1 MLRPY
6 PGLTCLP
13 LLLHQAPCM
22 QPPLASPASTPSSII
37 PGLLLLGLYPFHPPA
52 WHTLP
57 PFSLVTSDSG
67 FGLHGSITFPEK
79 LFPDPAPALPQ
90 DILYPHPQLLINVCL
105 MTQSVG
111 LGRTGLRFPTWKGQ
125 IWTPGVKELHP
136 LGGLGLSFILLYL
149 PVCQRRGSQGVC
161 RAEEGMMGRKMQE
174 KEQHQEKGGNP
185 PGSLVKMSPV
195 GGQCKPWGHRQ
206 GSNRPAEP

>member
-125 IWTPGVKELHP
+125 IWTSGVKELHP

-161 RAEEGMMGRKMQE
+161 
-174 KEQHQEKGGNP
+174 
-185 PGSLVKMSPV
+185 
-195 GGQCKPWGHRQ
+195 
-206 GSNRPAEP
+206 